1 MPFRDLPVQSPI
13 NPRADVYVET
23 ALRLSRLAAMTTR
36 CALDVPYG
44 PDPVQRLD
52 IYLPERE
59 DLKDLPIFVNIHGGG
74 WTHGYKEWMAL
85 NAPAIVAFPAIYV
98 SIGYSLSPKDRRL
111 RLKALEDCLGA
122 TAWLVKNIARYG
134 GDPHRIHVGGHCTG
148 GHLASLMVL
157 RHDLLDDFGLRPDT
171 IKSCFPY
178 SGVYDVRDSS
188 IYGVANYDG
197 LGTTVHESP
206 EDAAQTSPITFLAGN
221 RTPFFVT
228 WSENDSAICKAQGP
242 AFAVALQSAGSPV
255 EHHMFDLLD
264 HFWIHIDQQR
274 PVNVW
279 TRTLQAWMTKGV
291 GAAAPGQAGF
301 AT

>member
-1 MPFRDLPVQSPI
+1 MPFRPLPEQPPI

-36 CALDVPYG
+36 CELDIPYG
-44 PDPVQRLD
+44 PNPVQKLD
-52 IYLPERE
+52 IYLPERH

-111 RLKALEDCLGA
+111 RLKALRDCLAA
-122 TAWLVKNIARYG
+122 TQWLVKNIARYG
-134 GDPHRIHVGGHCTG
+134 GDPHRIHAGGHCTG

-157 RHDLLDDFGLRPDT
+157 RHDLLDDFGLKHDT

-178 SGVYDVRDSS
+178 SGVYDVRDASL
-188 IYGVANYDG
+188 YGVPNYDG
-197 LGTTVHESP
+197 LGTTVHETP
-206 EDAAQTSPITFLAGN
+206 EEAANTSPIAFLKGN
-221 RTPFFVT
+221 KTPFFVT

-242 AFAVALQSAGSPV
+242 AFAVALQHSGTPF
-255 EHHMFDLLD
+255 EFHMFDLLD

-279 TRTLQAWMTKGV
+279 TKTLEAWMTKGA
-291 GAAAPGQAGF
+291 GGKAA
-301 AT
+301 

>member
-1 MPFRDLPVQSPI
+1 MPFRELAVQPPI

-59 DLKDLPIFVNIHGGG
+59 DLKDLPIFINIHGGG

-111 RLKALEDCLGA
+111 RTKALKDCLSA

-157 RHDLLDDFGLRPDT
+157 RHDLLDDFGLKTDT

-206 EDAAQTSPITFLAGN
+206 EDAAQTSPIRFLAGN

-242 AFAVALQSAGSPV
+242 AFAVALQSAGCPV

-279 TRTLQAWMTKGV
+279 TRTLQAWMTKGP
-291 GAAAPGQAGF
+291 GAAASGQA
-301 AT
+301 